1 LEDTKSL
8 ASQPNSPFRDT
19 DSYLRM
25 LVLFFRRYKIRRNPF
40 KVRTLGYAESVI
52 KKQAEDRKRAEKA
65 EAEARER
72 AEEAEKAEAKE
83 RTNIEKRVIL
93 SHPVMQN
100 ITDTPQRLKAAK
112 VASRENVWT
121 RVSRYLR
128 NIDHQKRSENSGAE
142 VGSLITEQPAEAKQ
156 PGEAKQSTEAGRV
169 VIGVWEGDW
178 TAVMEENEY
187 LMDTHEGSS
196 DDIKF

>member
-1 LEDTKSL
+1 
-8 ASQPNSPFRDT
+8 
-19 DSYLRM
+19 M

-83 RTNIEKRVIL
+83 RTNIEKRVLL

-142 VGSLITEQPAEAKQ
+142 VGRLITEQPA
-156 PGEAKQSTEAGRV
+156 EAKQSTEAGRV